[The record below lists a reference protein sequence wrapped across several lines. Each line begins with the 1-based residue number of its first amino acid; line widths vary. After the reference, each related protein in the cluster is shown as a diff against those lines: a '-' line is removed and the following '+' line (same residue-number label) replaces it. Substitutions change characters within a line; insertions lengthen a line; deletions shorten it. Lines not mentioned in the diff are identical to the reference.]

1 MPLPSALERVQRE
14 SRPRLHPSLR
24 NPNWLILRRRRQIF
38 EAGLSRLSGHGLSV
52 LDIGGRLQP
61 YRPLLGTRTK
71 RYIAVDLQMTP
82 LVNVGAAAEALPFRD
97 AQFDFVICTQV
108 FEYLPDPG
116 LAVAEIKRVLRQGG
130 VLFLSAPSVFL
141 SDNDKE
147 CWRFLPEGL
156 RHLLR
161 EFETVEVIPEGNSL
175 TGFIRTCNIF
185 LMSFFRPRMLAPLWQ
200 WTFVP
205 FLNAVGCM
213 LEKLA
218 GQNDVF
224 TANYSVWAR
233 K

>member
-1 MPLPSALERVQRE
+1 MPPPSGLEQVQRE
-14 SRPRLHPSLR
+14 SRARLHPSLT
-24 NPNWLILRRRRQIF
+24 NPNWLILRHRRRIF
-38 EAGLSRLSGHGLSV
+38 EAGLDRLPSSGLSV

-61 YRPLLGTRTK
+61 YRPLLGTRT
-71 RYIAVDLQMTP
+71 RSYIAVDLQMSP

-97 AQFDFVICTQV
+97 EQFDFVICTQV

-116 LAVAEIKRVLRQGG
+116 LATAEIKRVLRKGG

-141 SDNDKE
+141 RDNDRE

-161 EFETVEVIPEGNSL
+161 EFESVQVTPEGNSL
-175 TGFIRTCNIF
+175 TGFFRTCNVF
-185 LMSFFRPRMLAPLWQ
+185 LMSFFRPRILAPLWQ
-200 WTFVP
+200 WTLVP
-205 FLNAVGCM
+205 FLNVAGCT
-213 LEKLA
+213 LEELA
-218 GQNDVF
+218 GRNDDF

>member
-1 MPLPSALERVQRE
+1 MPLPSSLEQVQRE
-14 SRPRLHPSLR
+14 SWERLHPSLR

-38 EAGLSRLSGHGLSV
+38 EAGLDRLPGSALCV

-61 YRPLLGTRTK
+61 YRPLLGTRAK
-71 RYIAVDLQMTP
+71 KYVAVDLKMTP
-82 LVNVGAAAEALPFRD
+82 LVNVGAVAEALPFRD

-116 LAVAEIKRVLRQGG
+116 LAVAEIKRVLRKGG

-141 SDNDKE
+141 RENDKE
-147 CWRFLPEGL
+147 CWRFLPQGL

-175 TGFIRTCNIF
+175 IGFIRTCNIF
-185 LMSFFRPRMLAPLWQ
+185 LLSFFRPRTLASLWQ

-205 FLNAVGCM
+205 FLNVAGYL

-218 GQNDVF
+218 GQNDDF

>member
-1 MPLPSALERVQRE
+1 MKLPSASEQVQRE
-14 SRPRLHPSLR
+14 SRERLHPSLR

-38 EAGLSRLSGHGLSV
+38 ETGISQLPAYGLSV

-61 YRPLLGTRTK
+61 YRSLLRARAK
-71 RYIAVDLQMTP
+71 NYIAIDVQMTA
-82 LVNVGAAAEALPFRD
+82 LVDVGAAAEALPFAD
-97 AQFDFVICTQV
+97 EQFDFVICTQV
-108 FEYLPDPG
+108 FEYLPEPAS
-116 LAVAEIKRVLRQGG
+116 AVAEIKRVLRKNG

-141 SDNDKE
+141 RNNEKE

-161 EFETVEVIPEGNSL
+161 EFQTVEVVPEGNSL
-175 TGFIRTCNIF
+175 TGFFRTCNVF
-185 LMSFFRPRMLAPLWQ
+185 LEAFFRPRILAPVWR

-205 FLNAVGCM
+205 FLNATGCI
-213 LEKLA
+213 LQKLA
-218 GQNDVF
+218 GENTDF

>member
-14 SRPRLHPSLR
+14 SRERLHPSLT
-24 NPNWLILRRRRQIF
+24 NPNWLILRRRQQIF
-38 EAGLSRLSGHGLSV
+38 EAGLSRLPGHGLSV

-61 YRPLLGTRTK
+61 YRPLLGARTK
-71 RYIAVDLQMTP
+71 SYVAVDLQMTP

-141 SDNDKE
+141 RDNDKE

-161 EFETVEVIPEGNSL
+161 EFETVEVLPEGNSL

-185 LMSFFRPRMLAPLWQ
+185 LMSFFRPRMLAPLWL

-205 FLNAVGCM
+205 FLNGVGCM